1 MTTMTNNGTSQEQS
15 TGMPLII
22 PASLIW
28 HILLAVLLG
37 VLSYRIF
44 TAEVF
49 EVFGSPA
56 NLGRPVKNF
65 SAAILLI
72 PAFFGVIS
80 SALMLAR
87 NGQGRYWALGI
98 NFAGAALTG
107 FGLLGLWGVYGSF
120 ELLVDGVMANGRLTM
135 GFPIAYLLFWLAG
148 RLFQNE
154 NNTIRST
161 MEMIALGLA
170 GITLMALLLLSGI
183 LDGILHIVG
192 TYGQLNVWLA
202 TIALIIFIVMTWRIL
217 YSGEYFNETP
227 DQRIAWQGWFMLAP
241 NIIGFALFFAG
252 PLLLSFYLSFT
263 DSQIGSANQGGPYIV
278 NFQNY
283 ADILALQVKTT
294 DDTEIFAQDTL
305 DFGYVPLMEMNLGD
319 SRVIIGAKDRV
330 FWVSMRNTLFYCLLL
345 LPLAIVPALGMS
357 LILNSKLPGVQFFR
371 AIYFLP
377 SVAAVVGTALIWRW
391 LYQPTEGFINFTIQR
406 IAIFLGLADP
416 NIEWL
421 TNPSTVLISV
431 VVLAAWQIVGYNT
444 VLFLAGLQGI
454 PNVLYEAA
462 QIDGANRWQQF
473 RNVTLP
479 MLAPTTFF
487 VLITTMVTGL
497 QAFNEPYALFPSQPI
512 PENATTAVYY
522 MYRTGFAQGLFGYS
536 SAIAWILFAVIFSL
550 TLLQFRANSNE
561 AYS

>member
-80 SALMLAR
+80 SALMLAH